1 MTSDE
6 RQFLIETLCED
17 LIPMIME
24 EYNLSDKEAIDK
36 LYKSNTFSKID
47 KSNTFSKIEDPDTG
61 LYYQSPVYVFD
72 FLKDEFNAAGIEH

>member
-17 LIPMIME
+17 LVPMIME

-36 LYKSNTFSKID
+36 LYKSNTFSKI
-47 KSNTFSKIEDPDTG
+47 EDPDTG

-72 FLKDEFNAAGIEH
+72 ILSESSICLRLSER

>member
-1 MTSDE
+1 
-6 RQFLIETLCED
+6 
-17 LIPMIME
+17 MIME

-36 LYKSNTFSKID
+36 LY

-72 FLKDEFNAAGIEH
+72 FLKDEFNAAGISGSTPVP